1 MARRFG
7 IMSGEGPS
15 LGAVGTMA
23 STVYDRLRDD
33 IMCGELAPGEKLRV
47 EFLRARYGAGTSP
60 IREALNR
67 LSSDGF
73 VVQEDQKGFR
83 VAPVSRNELIELI
96 KTRCWIE
103 GVALRES
110 AANGDLAWEETIV
123 LGFHRLSR
131 VPKTADPEA
140 SAPNPQWEDLHRAF
154 HMTLLMACGSHLLL
168 EFCEQ
173 LADRAKR
180 YRRLAVIVNYPER
193 NELEEH
199 RDLMDAMLARDAD
212 KAVALLDA
220 HYQRTGQQIEE
231 FAPVFAEAGE

>member
-1 MARRFG
+1 MARRFEDEKRVV
-7 IMSGEGPS
+7 ISSGV
-15 LGAVGTMA
+15 VGTLA

-33 IMCGELAPGEKLRV
+33 IMGGDLAPGEKLRV

-83 VAPVSRNELIELI
+83 VAPVSRDELIELI

-103 GVALRES
+103 GVALRQS
-110 AANGDLAWEETIV
+110 AANGAQAWEEGIV

-131 VPKTADPEA
+131 VPNTADPA
-140 SAPNPQWEDLHRAF
+140 VDALNPQWEDLHRAF
-154 HMTLLMACGSHLLL
+154 HMTLLTACGSRLLL

-180 YRRLAVIVNYPER
+180 YRRLAVIVSYPER

-199 RDLMDAMLARDAD
+199 RDLMEAMLARDAD

-220 HYQRTGQQIEE
+220 HYQRTGREIEE
-231 FAPVFAEAGE
+231 YVPVFAQAGE

>member
-1 MARRFG
+1 MAA
-7 IMSGEGPS
+7 SNDV
-15 LGAVGTMA
+15 VGTLA
-23 STVYDRLRDD
+23 TTVYDRLRDD

-73 VVQEDQKGFR
+73 VMQEDQKGFR
-83 VAPVSRNELIELI
+83 VAPVSRDELIELI
-96 KTRCWIE
+96 KTRCWLE

-110 AANGDLAWEETIV
+110 AANGDQAWEEGIV
-123 LGFHRLSR
+123 LAFHRLSR
-131 VPKTADPEA
+131 VPKTTDPDDPEL
-140 SAPNPQWEDLHRAF
+140 NPKWEELHRAF
-154 HMTLLMACGSHLLL
+154 HMTLLTACGSGLLL
-168 EFCEQ
+168 GYCGQ

-180 YRRLAVIVNYPER
+180 YRQLAVIVNYPER
-193 NELEEH
+193 NELDEH
-199 RDLMDAMLARDAD
+199 RDLMEAMLSRQPD

-231 FAPVFAEAGE
+231 FAPVLEQAGE

>member
-1 MARRFG
+1 MG
-7 IMSGEGPS
+7 GEGQS
-15 LGAVGTMA
+15 SGAPGTLA

-83 VAPVSRNELIELI
+83 VAPVSRDELIDLI

-110 AANGDLAWEETIV
+110 ATHGDQAWEESIV
-123 LGFHRLSR
+123 LAFHRLSR
-131 VPKTADPEA
+131 VPKTDDPEIVA
-140 SAPNPQWEDLHRAF
+140 LNPQWDDLHRTF
-154 HMTLLMACGSHLLL
+154 HMTLLMACGSQLLL
-168 EFCEQ
+168 DFCQQ
-173 LADRAKR
+173 LADRANR
-180 YRRLAVIVNYPER
+180 YRRLAVIVSYPER

-199 RDLMDAMLARDAD
+199 RDLMEAMLARDAD
-212 KAVALLDA
+212 KAISLLDA
-220 HYQRTGQQIEE
+220 HYQRTGREIEE
-231 FAPVFAEAGE
+231 YATVFAAAGE

>member
-1 MARRFG
+1 MEVSNG
-7 IMSGEGPS
+7 V
-15 LGAVGTMA
+15 VGTLA
-23 STVYDRLRDD
+23 TTVYDRLRDD

-83 VAPVSRNELIELI
+83 VAPVSRDELIELI
-96 KTRCWIE
+96 KTRCWLE

-110 AANGDLAWEETIV
+110 AANGDQAWEEGIV
-123 LGFHRLSR
+123 LAFHRLSR
-131 VPKTADPEA
+131 VPKTTDSDDSEL
-140 SAPNPQWEDLHRAF
+140 NPKWEELHRAF
-154 HMTLLMACGSHLLL
+154 HMTLLTACGSGLLL
-168 EFCEQ
+168 GYCEQ

-180 YRRLAVIVNYPER
+180 YRQLAVIVNYPER

-199 RDLMDAMLARDAD
+199 RDLMEAMLSRKAD

-231 FAPVFAEAGE
+231 FAPVFEQAGE

>member
-1 MARRFG
+1 MG
-7 IMSGEGPS
+7 GN
-15 LGAVGTMA
+15 GTLA

-73 VVQEDQKGFR
+73 VVQVDQKGFR
-83 VAPVSRNELIELI
+83 VAPVSRDELIELI
-96 KTRCWIE
+96 KTRCWVE

-110 AANGDLAWEETIV
+110 AVHGDEAWEEGIV
-123 LGFHRLSR
+123 IAFHRLSR
-131 VPKTADPEA
+131 VPKTAGPEV
-140 SAPNPQWEDLHRAF
+140 STLNPQWEKLHRRF
-154 HMTLLMACGSHLLL
+154 HMTLLTACASRLLL

-173 LADRAKR
+173 LADRARR
-180 YRRLAVIVNYPER
+180 YRQLAVIVNYPER

-199 RDLMDAMLARDAD
+199 RDLMEAMLARDAD

-231 FAPVFAEAGE
+231 FAPVFSEAGE

>member
-1 MARRFG
+1 MARKFG
-7 IMSGEGPS
+7 VVSGDGPS
-15 LGAVGTMA
+15 LSAVGTLA

-33 IMCGELAPGEKLRV
+33 IMSGELAPGEKLRV

-83 VAPVSRNELIELI
+83 VAPVSRDELIELI

-110 AANGDLAWEETIV
+110 VVNGDLDWEEKIV
-123 LGFHRLSR
+123 LAFHRLSR
-131 VPKTADPEA
+131 VPKTADPVNETL
-140 SAPNPQWEDLHRAF
+140 NPQWEDLHRAF
-154 HMTLLMACGSHLLL
+154 HMTLLMACGSQLLL

-173 LADRAKR
+173 LSDRAKR
-180 YRRLAVIVNYPER
+180 YRRLAVIVSYPER

-199 RDLMDAMLARDAD
+199 RDLMEAMLARDAD
-212 KAVALLDA
+212 KAVALLDT
-220 HYQRTGQQIEE
+220 HYQRTGREIEE
-231 FAPVFAEAGE
+231 TATVFAAAGE